1 MTGGHA
7 DPLILRI
14 LDANLNRVREGL
26 RVLEEHARFVLE
38 DAALSRACKEARH
51 EVRELTAMLPSDL
64 VRTRDIVG
72 DVGAGINTPTEAARA
87 DASDVATAAAKRTQ
101 EALRVIEEYAKVV
114 SAGAA
119 SRVERL
125 RYLVY
130 ELELRVHRHAVAR
143 ERLGEARVYVILT
156 EALCRKGWLETAE
169 AVLSAGAE
177 MLQLREKT
185 LPDRELLDRAKRL
198 ADLCRGRGRIFIVND
213 RPDIARLAGADG
225 VHVGRSDL
233 PAPQVRRILGPRG
246 LVGVSTHNTR
256 ELEASLSEG
265 PDYVAVGPMFPSS
278 TKLLGAPAGLEALRE
293 ARNVTSLPRVAIG
306 GIRPDNAARV
316 CEADPEAILCVCSA
330 VISEPSPGSVV
341 ETLLRVVQ
349 RGGADEKRTGAT
361 NAAREGGSVRS
372 RNCD

>member
-1 MTGGHA
+1 M
-7 DPLILRI
+7 
-14 LDANLNRVREGL
+14 RVM
-26 RVLEEHARFVLE
+26 EEHARFVLE

-51 EVRELTAMLPSDL
+51 GVRDLAAALPPDL
-64 VRTRDIVG
+64 VRARDIAG
-72 DVGAGINTPTEAARA
+72 DVGTGLKTHAEAQRA
-87 DASDVATAAAKRTQ
+87 DASDVTAAAAKRTQ
-101 EALRVIEEYAKVV
+101 EALRVIEEYAKAV
-114 SAGAA
+114 STGAG
-119 SRVERL
+119 SRAERL
-125 RYLVY
+125 RYSVY
-130 ELELRVHRHAVAR
+130 ELELRLRRHGEVR
-143 ERLGEARVYVILT
+143 ERLSGARVYVILT
-156 EALCRKGWLETAE
+156 ESLCRNGWLETAE

-177 MLQLREKT
+177 MLQLREKA

-198 ADLCRGRGRIFIVND
+198 ADLCRSRERTFIVND

-278 TKLLGAPAGLEALRE
+278 TKPLGAPAGPEALRE

-316 CEADPEAILCVCSA
+316 CEADPDAILCVCSA
-330 VISEPSPGSVV
+330 VISEPSPGSAV
-341 ETLLRVVQ
+341 EALLRVM
-349 RGGADEKRTGAT
+349 R
-361 NAAREGGSVRS
+361 
-372 RNCD
+372 RNGPAV